1 LYEVGFNHFFRGRD
15 AGGDGDIVYFQ
26 GHAAPGIY
34 ARAFLEGRLPVEKL
48 VNFRRELKE
57 GGGLSSYPHPWLMPD
72 FWEFPTV
79 SMGLGP
85 IKAIYQARFMRYLE
99 DRGLKAPSD
108 SKVWAFLGDGET
120 DEPETLGAITLASR
134 ENLENLIFVIN
145 CNLQRLDGPVR
156 GNGQIIQELEAI
168 FRGAGWNVIKV
179 LWGSEWD
186 ALLEKDDDGLLVK
199 RMGDVVDGEYQKY
212 AVESGAYV
220 RKHFWGVDPRLSSMV
235 SHLSDE
241 QLKKLT
247 LGGHDRAKVYAAYA
261 AAVAHKGQPT
271 VILARTIKGYGI
283 GEAGEG
289 KNITHQQK
297 KLNEDELKAFRT
309 RFGIPIADEDVAE
322 APFYRPSD
330 DSPEMTYLLER
341 RQKLGGFV
349 PSRKVD
355 VQPLKTDTLPDL
367 FAEFH
372 QGSEGRTAST
382 TMAFVRMLAKLLR
395 DKEIGRLV
403 VPIVPDEART
413 FGMEALFRQVGIYS
427 HVGQLY
433 EPVDSDTLLY
443 YKEATSGQI
452 LEEGITEAGS
462 MSSFIAA
469 GSAYATHGINTI
481 PFFIYYSMF
490 GMQRVGDLVWAA
502 ADTRTRGFL
511 LGGTAGRTTLA
522 GEGLQHQ
529 DGHSHLLSL
538 AVPNLVSYD
547 PAFAFEIAVIIE
559 DGIRRMYVDGESVFF
574 YITVMNEQY
583 EMLPMPPG
591 SKEGILKGLYLL
603 RTSTKKKAKARA
615 QLLGSG
621 AILNEVLAAQQILAE
636 RYNVA
641 ADVWSVTSYQELYRD
656 GHAADRWNRLHPGER
671 PRVPYVTKCLAATD
685 GCIVAASDYLKVL
698 PDAIDRWTGRPVT
711 ALGTDGFGR
720 SEGRASLR
728 DFFEVD
734 AKHIVLAT
742 LADLARAG
750 KMDVAIAQQAVADL
764 GIDPEKLDPAIS

>member
-1 LYEVGFNHFFRGRD
+1 
-15 AGGDGDIVYFQ
+15 
-26 GHAAPGIY
+26 
-34 ARAFLEGRLPVEKL
+34 
-48 VNFRRELKE
+48 
-57 GGGLSSYPHPWLMPD
+57 
-72 FWEFPTV
+72 
-79 SMGLGP
+79 
-85 IKAIYQARFMRYLE
+85 
-99 DRGLKAPSD
+99 
-108 SKVWAFLGDGET
+108 
-120 DEPETLGAITLASR
+120 
-134 ENLENLIFVIN
+134 
-145 CNLQRLDGPVR
+145 
-156 GNGQIIQELEAI
+156 
-168 FRGAGWNVIKV
+168 
-179 LWGSEWD
+179 
-186 ALLEKDDDGLLVK
+186 
-199 RMGDVVDGEYQKY
+199 
-212 AVESGAYV
+212 
-220 RKHFWGVDPRLSSMV
+220 
-235 SHLSDE
+235 
-241 QLKKLT
+241 
-247 LGGHDRAKVYAAYA
+247 
-261 AAVAHKGQPT
+261 
-271 VILARTIKGYGI
+271 
-283 GEAGEG
+283 
-289 KNITHQQK
+289 
-297 KLNEDELKAFRT
+297 
-309 RFGIPIADEDVAE
+309 
-322 APFYRPSD
+322 
-330 DSPEMTYLLER
+330 
-341 RQKLGGFV
+341 
-349 PSRKVD
+349 
-355 VQPLKTDTLPDL
+355 
-367 FAEFH
+367 
-372 QGSEGRTAST
+372 
-382 TMAFVRMLAKLLR
+382 
-395 DKEIGRLV
+395 
-403 VPIVPDEART
+403 
-413 FGMEALFRQVGIYS
+413 LFRQVGIYS

-734 AKHIVLAT
+734 ARHIVLAT
-742 LADLARAG
+742 LADLARG
-750 KMDVAIAQQAVADL
+750 GNMDVAIVQQAVADL
-764 GIDPEKLDPAIS
+764 GIDPEKLNPAIS